1 MQCIL
6 LPKAFR
12 PFYSFLV
19 RASAQYSFSDVAE
32 KKGAP
37 SGFILPI
44 RDVRASVGAG
54 FLVPLVGS
62 MMMMCA
68 PQPLPF
74 SNPTYITRKVA

>member
-1 MQCIL
+1 MVTATTLCHVL
-6 LPKAFR
+6 WGFFSKATKAL
-12 PFYSFLV
+12 S
-19 RASAQYSFSDVAE
+19 ACAQYSFSDVAE

-68 PQPLPF
+68 TPA
-74 SNPTYITRKVA
+74 PTLC

>member
-1 MQCIL
+1 MQWNL
-6 LPKAFR
+6 LWKLCNIAIN
-12 PFYSFLV
+12 LV
-19 RASAQYSFSDVAE
+19 HACAQYSFSDVAE

-68 PQPLPF
+68 TTSPVICCPK
-74 SNPTYITRKVA
+74 S